1 MSHAPAPDVAIV
13 SDSPL
18 ATALTDKQEQILQ
31 GAMQVFLQH
40 GYARTSMDRVA
51 AQAGV
56 AKQTIYSHFQDKEG
70 LFTAL
75 IERVT
80 LHHFDIEFG
89 TEPWQG
95 EPAVI
100 LQRVAAVF
108 LNRMGDQ
115 EYIAFLRLV
124 IAESERFP
132 ELAQLFTR
140 TVMQRGTQMLSS
152 YLDTHPELQINDSLA
167 TARIFFG
174 SLAAFVLAQEV
185 LHGKYTMPMA
195 KERIIDSLVSLILN
209 CRGTA
214 ASNRS

>member
-1 MSHAPAPDVAIV
+1 M
-13 SDSPL
+13 
-18 ATALTDKQEQILQ
+18 
-31 GAMQVFLQH
+31 
-40 GYARTSMDRVA
+40 
-51 AQAGV
+51 
-56 AKQTIYSHFQDKEG
+56 
-70 LFTAL
+70 
-75 IERVT
+75 
-80 LHHFDIEFG
+80 
-89 TEPWQG
+89 
-95 EPAVI
+95 
-100 LQRVAAVF
+100 
-108 LNRMGDQ
+108 
-115 EYIAFLRLV
+115 